1 MRDPVEEYKII
12 KEVEDMVL
20 NFKKENVKTYVVSAG
35 ILYGKGEAIFNSH
48 IQKAWLQD
56 PVRLPYVG
64 DGNNRLPTIHVTD
77 LARMVKTIY
86 EKKPNQKYI
95 FAIDNNKKPR
105 QKKLVS
111 SISNGI
117 GTGLV
122 ESIDIPEKFK
132 RAHPKMTPIQLDLDW
147 KKSLLLDLYVNP
159 SALFIKQDA
168 PPAAEGGE
176 EAEEGAGDEL
186 LEMNWHCKSGMSEN
200 IQLVKQEFAKERNL
214 KPVKIFIS
222 GPPCSGKTFFGKQMA
237 EHYNVPHINMERL
250 LADLASWDQEKEDN
264 YNKREATRKIKIEEI
279 KA

>member
-1 MRDPVEEYKII
+1 M
-12 KEVEDMVL
+12 
-20 NFKKENVKTYVVSAG
+20 
-35 ILYGKGEAIFNSH
+35 
-48 IQKAWLQD
+48 
-56 PVRLPYVG
+56 
-64 DGNNRLPTIHVTD
+64 
-77 LARMVKTIY
+77 
-86 EKKPNQKYI
+86 
-95 FAIDNNKKPR
+95 
-105 QKKLVS
+105 VS